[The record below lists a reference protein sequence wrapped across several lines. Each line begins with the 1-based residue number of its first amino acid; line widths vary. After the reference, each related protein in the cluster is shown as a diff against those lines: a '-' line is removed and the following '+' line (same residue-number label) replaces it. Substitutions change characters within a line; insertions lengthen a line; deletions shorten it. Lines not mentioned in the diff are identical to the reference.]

1 MHVIIDVSSF
11 FGEKRADTN
20 NPQKRTDIN
29 NPPTPIILPNNP
41 PCRAVGLVEQARQA
55 QAARPHWPPP
65 GTPGPRTG
73 PTGWPALAA
82 ARPCPGR
89 LGSGPNPAATALADR
104 LLGDE
109 HHYVRMAA
117 AEALAALGGH
127 PSGVEGFS
135 MWVRFGGSGSG

>member
-1 MHVIIDVSSF
+1 MASSCSS
-11 FGEKRADTN
+11 
-20 NPQKRTDIN
+20 PSS
-29 NPPTPIILPNNP
+29 
-41 PCRAVGLVEQARQA
+41 
-55 QAARPHWPPP
+55 
-65 GTPGPRTG
+65 
-73 PTGWPALAA
+73 
-82 ARPCPGR
+82 PGR
-89 LGSGPNPAATALADR
+89 LGPGPNPAATALADR